1 MKRYMRFANSFDQN
15 LIVPA
20 ARMLGELSSI
30 MRFCDM
36 KLHHYDIVR
45 REHDKSAIWLEAVSD
60 LNTAK
65 CHIQELVSLW
75 PGEFQVVDQ
84 QSHQIIARVNGLPNH
99 GEPVVDPQRVR

>member
-1 MKRYMRFANSFDQN
+1 MKRYVRFAISFGQN

-20 ARMLGELSSI
+20 ARILGELSSV

-45 REHDKSAIWLEAVSD
+45 QEDDKSAIWLEAVSD
-60 LNTAK
+60 LNAAQRR
-65 CHIQELVSLW
+65 IQELVSLW
-75 PGEFQVVDQ
+75 PGQFQVVDQ

-99 GEPVVDPQRVR
+99 GEPMVD